1 MRVLILADSCNPDW
15 PSLPVVGFKVC
26 RALGNH
32 AEVVV
37 ATHVR
42 NRENI
47 DRVGFGACEVVYLDN
62 EYIAARMSRLS
73 SLLRGGTSVNWTT
86 NIAMNY
92 PSYLAFE
99 REAWRHFGK
108 ELKADRFDVVHR
120 ITPMS
125 PTLPSP
131 MAVWSPAPFVLGP
144 LNGGLKWPPQFR
156 RELKR
161 EREWL
166 TYVRQVYRYLPYHA
180 KTYRHSAAILAGFSH
195 TIADL
200 PEGIRDRTI
209 DFAEVGFD
217 PEVFAGT
224 SAPRPPRERLT
235 LLYAGR
241 LVPYKCPDVAVRV
254 MAASPLLR
262 KHRLRIVGD
271 GPDRPYLDQLVA
283 EHNLQDCVEFV
294 GRLDQAGVGQA
305 MREADLFIF
314 PSIRELGAGVLVEAM
329 ACGLPCAVVD
339 YGAPGNL
346 VDDTRG
352 LRVPLGTKDE
362 LVSRLAAGLEQL
374 VQQPERLARLG
385 ATAQSY
391 VETYYTWD
399 ARARFIVEVYK
410 WVLGKRGDKPVF
422 PDTLTPG
429 TGPA

>member
-1 MRVLILADSCNPDW
+1 MRVLVLADSCNPDW
-15 PSLPVVGFKVC
+15 PSLPVVGYKVC
-26 RALGNH
+26 RSLGNDV
-32 AEVVV
+32 EVVV

-47 DRVGFGACEVVYLDN
+47 ERVGFGACEVVYLDN

-92 PSYLAFE
+92 PSYIAFE
-99 REAWRHFGK
+99 REVWRHFGK
-108 ELKADRFDVVHR
+108 DLQAGRFDVVHR

-131 MAVWSPAPFVLGP
+131 MAVWSPVPFVLGP

-156 RELKR
+156 EELRR

-166 TYVRQVYRYLPYHA
+166 TYVRQAYRYLPYHA
-180 KTYRHSAAILAGFSH
+180 KTYRHAAAIMAGFSH

-200 PEGIRDRTI
+200 PGSVRDRTI

-217 PEVFAGT
+217 PEVFAGA
-224 SAPRPPRERLT
+224 SSPRPPRERLT

-271 GPDRPYLDQLVA
+271 GPDRSYLDQLVA

-346 VDDTRG
+346 IDDTRG
-352 LRVPLGTKDE
+352 LRVPLDTKDE
-362 LVSRLAAGLEQL
+362 IVSSMAAGLEKL
-374 VQQPERLARLG
+374 VQQPEKLAHLG
-385 ATAQSY
+385 ATAQRY

-399 ARARFIVEVYK
+399 ARARFFVEVYK
-410 WVLGKRGDKPVF
+410 WVLGKRPDKPVF
-422 PDTLTPG
+422 PDTLTP
-429 TGPA
+429 ASK